1 MPSQY
6 VFLNSEALRNGSNPS
21 ASVINNNTIR
31 ISLNGLFSNNPMFV
45 KVSVIQCE
53 VQSTDAFTNG
63 VTFCSDLSASNYRS
77 LANSGVCL
85 AILPDESKNANIY
98 HYVLSSNEKPEY
110 VVYGNLEQFTLYF
123 CDYFGNKISFTDSLG
138 VPNQVFGVLMKF
150 ETPDDTESI
159 STIPKKIE
167 IKKNKKK

>member
-1 MPSQY
+1 MPIKY
-6 VFLNSEALRNGSNPS
+6 VFLNSEAIRNGSNPS
-21 ASVINNNTIR
+21 ATVINNNLIR

-45 KVSVIQCE
+45 KVSVIQGE

-63 VTFCSDLSASNYRS
+63 VTICSDLSASNYRS

-123 CDYFGNKISFTDSLG
+123 CDYFGNKIFFTESLG
-138 VPNQVFGVLMKF
+138 VPNQVFGVLIRF
-150 ETPDDTESI
+150 ETPDETESI
-159 STIPKKIE
+159 IPKKIE
-167 IKKNKKK
+167 IKKNKKNKK

>member
-1 MPSQY
+1 MPIKY
-6 VFLNSEALRNGSNPS
+6 VFLNSEAIRNGSNPS
-21 ASVINNNTIR
+21 ASVINNNLIR

-63 VTFCSDLSASNYRS
+63 VTICSDLSASNYRN

-85 AILPDESKNANIY
+85 SILSDESKNANKY
-98 HYVLSSNEKPEY
+98 HYVLSSSEKPEY
-110 VVYGNLEQFTLYF
+110 ILYGNLEQFTLFF
-123 CDYFGNKISFTDSLG
+123 CDYFGNKISFTESLG

-150 ETPDDTESI
+150 ETPDQTESI
-159 STIPKKIE
+159 ISIPKKIE
-167 IKKNKKK
+167 NKKNKK